1 MPAIVVTILLAT
13 GVGVWAE
20 ERYGGRA
27 SSAARRML
35 LFVLYVILPPVTF
48 LNLARAEIDV
58 HTGVGIVLA
67 YVAVLGAL
75 AIAWVL
81 GARVLRLSRPA
92 TGSLLC
98 ATLIANTGYLGYP
111 LIAAGFGFDAL
122 SEAIVYDLL
131 VSAPSLVIG
140 GFAIGAAFG
149 AEAGEGVRERIG
161 AFLLRNPALYAG
173 ALGLLA
179 PDALAPDWLVD
190 ASRIAVL
197 AVLPLGFFAVG
208 AALAE
213 EADERHMA
221 VPPPL
226 SVPVAVGVALRL
238 VVAPAL
244 LFVIALP
251 LIELPDTYLV
261 MAAMPSG
268 INSLIIAHAYG
279 LDVRNS
285 AGAIAWSTAIAAV
298 GIVLAALLL

>member
-1 MPAIVVTILLAT
+1 
-13 GVGVWAE
+13 
-20 ERYGGRA
+20 
-27 SSAARRML
+27 ML
-35 LFVLYVILPPVTF
+35 LFVLYFVLPPVTF
-48 LNLARAEIDV
+48 FNLARAQIDV

-75 AIAWVL
+75 AIAWAL
-81 GARVLRLSRPA
+81 GSRVMRLSRPA
-92 TGSLLC
+92 TGSLMNS
-98 ATLIANTGYLGYP
+98 TLIANTGYLGYP
-111 LIAAGFGFDAL
+111 LIAAAFGFDAL
-122 SEAIVYDLL
+122 SEAVVYDLL
-131 VSAPSLVIG
+131 VSAPSLLVG

-161 AFLLRNPALYAG
+161 AFLLRNPAMYAG

-179 PDALAPDWLVD
+179 PDALAPDWAVE
-190 ASRIAVL
+190 ASRILVVAVM
-197 AVLPLGFFAVG
+197 PLGFFAVG

-226 SVPVAVGVALRL
+226 STPVAVGVALRL

-244 LFVIALP
+244 LFGLALP
-251 LIELPDTYLV
+251 LIDLPDTYLV
-261 MAAMPSG
+261 MAAMPCG

-285 AGAIAWSTAIAAV
+285 AGGIAWSTAIAV
-298 GIVLAALLL
+298 IGIVLAALLL